1 MKKNAIKNVGLGFV
15 FLVALVFSIT
25 HDAKASELTYSYHT
39 TATSAKV
46 MDGISDV
53 IITTSDRKAKAQEKF
68 ILQCDT
74 TTESVNIFYWMHD
87 SEGTK
92 LTGAEGMTILAYNQN
107 DTQTKANAAVLYD
120 SSSDKASI
128 REALDLVNKMDPDGT
143 FVLQFWKWN
152 KTFDQEVVGN
162 SMMIPRD
169 VAQVILDKLEGVD
182 PLNDCDIH
190 SEFSSTYSLKNFN

>member
-1 MKKNAIKNVGLGFV
+1 MKKNAIKNLGLGVLF
-15 FLVALVFSIT
+15 FMALAFSVT
-25 HDAKASELTYSYHT
+25 HNAKASELTYSYHT

-53 IITTSDRKAKAQEKF
+53 IITTSDRKAKSQEKVIF
-68 ILQCDT
+68 QCDT
-74 TTESVNIFYWMHD
+74 TTESVNIFYYLHNG
-87 SEGTK
+87 EGVK
-92 LTGAEGMTILAYNQN
+92 LTGAEGMTIVAYNQN
-107 DTQTKANAAVLYD
+107 DTQTKANAEVLYD

-128 REALDLVNKMDPDGT
+128 REALDLINKMDPEGT
-143 FVLQFWKWN
+143 FVLQFWKWDES
-152 KTFDQEVVGN
+152 FDQVVVGN

-169 VAQVILDKLEGVD
+169 VAQVILDKLEAVD